1 MFIGSVPM
9 LAYDFCV
16 DGIYYNIT
24 SETDRTVEVTFGDQK
39 YTGAV
44 VIPSVV
50 MYDGY
55 TVSAIGSLA
64 FYGCSGLTSITIPN
78 SVTSIGNDAFRGCS
92 GLTSITIPN
101 SVTSIGN
108 DAFRGCSGLTAITIP
123 NSVTSIGAH
132 AFRGCSGLTAIVV
145 EEGNEYYDSRNN
157 CNAIIETETNTLV
170 IGCKNTIIPN
180 SVTSIGDGAFYKCS
194 SLTSIT
200 IPNSVTSIGDGAFYG
215 CTSLKTVF
223 NLSDL
228 SISPGSTNNGYVGY
242 YASEVINAE
251 VIDDYVFIVDGSN
264 RELVGYI
271 GDDTDLVI
279 PEGITSIGEEA
290 FYGNEDIK
298 SVIIPSSVTSIGN
311 KAFYGCTSLK
321 TVVNLSDRYI
331 SKYST
336 SNGYVGYYASK
347 VIDADMVIDDYVFT
361 VDGSNRELV
370 GYIGDDTDLVIPE
383 GTTSIGLDAF
393 YGSSLTSVEI
403 PNSVTSIGVNA
414 FYGCESL
421 ESITIPS
428 SVIKIA
434 EGAFGRCDGL
444 TSVTLPEG
452 LKSISARTFV
462 YCDGL
467 ESITIPSSVTEI
479 GEKAFD
485 DCSSLSA
492 VILPEGLKT
501 IGDKAFCYCESLK
514 TITIPSSVTE
524 IGEFAFSGCLSLSE
538 FKVASGS
545 TSFAAKEG
553 VLYNKDMSKLLA
565 APGAVS
571 GHFEVPQGVT
581 SIGAGAFMET
591 QITSVALP
599 RGLKTVGCC
608 AFEECELLESVTF
621 SKGLTTIEEGAF
633 YGCALLTSVTL
644 PEGLLL
650 IDTDAFSYC
659 ESLLEITLPSTLLQI
674 GQEVFYRD
682 DRLLKVTSY
691 ATIPPVIDMAE
702 FPTFDST
709 RVSSILLYVPTGCRD
724 AYANDSQWGK
734 FTRIYDTVAPLPEDI
749 PVTSVTLNITE
760 LTMTMDESRKITAT
774 VAPSDATDATLTW
787 TSSNESV
794 ATVVNGTVT
803 AVGEGSATITATAN
817 DGSGV
822 SATCAVTVT
831 ASSVVE
837 PEPEPGDDETNYDN
851 TMFIS
856 DAEAHTG
863 KQVTLSLNLTNADA
877 ISDYQCDLYLPEG
890 FSVAMD
896 EDGFEMIYL
905 SDERTNNRKHNYT
918 YSVLGNGALRIVC
931 YANEEY
937 MFSGNEGEVLTITLD
952 VAENL
957 EDGEYTL
964 YLKNIE
970 MAENDMTKHVV
981 PQTTSVINVKSWT
994 LGDINRDGYISVTD
1008 VRGVVN
1014 LVLAAKTP
1022 EDDPAA
1028 DINDDGYI
1036 SVTDVRGV
1044 VNMVLYPEEMTTAVF
1059 TSKMRATTTS
1069 ENLLYIEPFAIKP
1082 GEEREVKVML
1092 NNPSSTFSEIQ
1103 FNLSLPQGVELVQDD
1118 SGYLID
1124 LGSRTNYRKHNMPI
1138 GVLHPD
1144 NSIRVVCYSNGNYTF
1159 SGQSGDV
1166 LILTLKASDDLAA
1179 GVYTVDLKDIW
1190 LTELDMN
1197 DERHEL
1203 SSTSVLVGDGGDNN
1217 IALKGY
1223 FSTDA
1228 MNEISTAMA
1237 DATNVAIVDLT
1248 EAVYVEPSGV
1258 MSTGNA
1264 NTLFLLQ
1271 EGMSMGNDA
1280 NVVVGNVC
1288 ENLELADAQAFH
1300 APFNFTAETMT
1311 FARNFAQATIA
1322 TFVLP
1327 MEVPVASVNGRV
1339 YKVGDVEGNVLK
1351 LEEITHG
1358 NLEAHQPY
1366 IVEVAEAGEL
1376 LTGSLNDVTIV
1387 SGTEQPN
1394 YAVDGI
1400 LHVGTYQRQEV
1411 ASDAYNTYYGFT
1423 GGEFVKANTGV
1434 LKPFR
1439 TMICVPGASATN
1451 CYKLGF
1457 GDEVTAIDILDI
1469 ELQGLDVYDLSGRKV
1484 AKPNKGVYIINGKKV
1499 YVK

>member
-1 MFIGSVPM
+1 MKKIRILLLSVLMLIGSVPM

-24 SETDRTVEVTFGDQK
+24 SETDRTVEVTSGEQE

-50 MYDGY
+50 MYDGNNY
-55 TVSAIGSLA
+55 SVTRIGDGA
-64 FYGCSGLTSITIPN
+64 FSDCSGLTSVVIPE
-78 SVTSIGNDAFRGCS
+78 SVTSIS
-92 GLTSITIPN
+92 
-101 SVTSIGN
+101 
-108 DAFRGCSGLTAITIP
+108 
-123 NSVTSIGAH
+123 
-132 AFRGCSGLTAIVV
+132 
-145 EEGNEYYDSRNN
+145 
-157 CNAIIETETNTLV
+157 
-170 IGCKNTIIPN
+170 
-180 SVTSIGDGAFYKCS
+180 
-194 SLTSIT
+194 
-200 IPNSVTSIGDGAFYG
+200 
-215 CTSLKTVF
+215 
-223 NLSDL
+223 
-228 SISPGSTNNGYVGY
+228 
-242 YASEVINAE
+242 
-251 VIDDYVFIVDGSN
+251 
-264 RELVGYI
+264 
-271 GDDTDLVI
+271 
-279 PEGITSIGEEA
+279 EEA
-290 FYGNEDIK
+290 FY
-298 SVIIPSSVTSIGN
+298 
-311 KAFYGCTSLK
+311 
-321 TVVNLSDRYI
+321 
-331 SKYST
+331 
-336 SNGYVGYYASK
+336 
-347 VIDADMVIDDYVFT
+347 
-361 VDGSNRELV
+361 
-370 GYIGDDTDLVIPE
+370 
-383 GTTSIGLDAF
+383 
-393 YGSSLTSVEI
+393 
-403 PNSVTSIGVNA
+403 
-414 FYGCESL
+414 
-421 ESITIPS
+421 
-428 SVIKIA
+428 
-434 EGAFGRCDGL
+434 
-444 TSVTLPEG
+444 
-452 LKSISARTFV
+452 
-462 YCDGL
+462 
-467 ESITIPSSVTEI
+467 
-479 GEKAFD
+479 
-485 DCSSLSA
+485 
-492 VILPEGLKT
+492 
-501 IGDKAFCYCESLK
+501 YCESLS

-524 IGEFAFSGCLSLSE
+524 IGAFAFSGCLNLAE
-538 FKVASGS
+538 IKVASGS
-545 TSFAAKEG
+545 TSFVAKEG

-565 APGAVS
+565 APGTVS

-599 RGLKTVGCC
+599 KGLKTIDYG
-608 AFEECELLESVTF
+608 AFEDCELLESVTF
-621 SKGLTTIEEGAF
+621 SKGLKTIEEDAF
-633 YGCALLTSVTL
+633 HACASLTSVTL

-650 IDTDAFSYC
+650 IEDGAFSYC

-674 GQEVFYRD
+674 GQEVFHRD
-682 DRLLKVTSY
+682 GYLLKVTSY
-691 ATIPPVIDMAE
+691 ATIPPVIDKYGT
-702 FPTFDST
+702 TFDTT
-709 RVSSILLYVPTGCRD
+709 RVSSILLYVPTGCKD

-749 PVTSVTLNITE
+749 PVTGVTLNITE
-760 LTMTMDESRKITAT
+760 LTMTVDETRKITAT
-774 VAPSDATDATLTW
+774 VTPSDATDATLTW

-817 DGSGV
+817 DGSEV

-831 ASSVVE
+831 ASSAVE
-837 PEPEPGDDETNYDN
+837 PEPEPDDDETSYDN

-877 ISDYQCDLYLPEG
+877 ISNYQCDLYLPEG

-896 EDGFEMIYL
+896 EEGFEMIYL

-937 MFSGNEGEVLTITLD
+937 IFSGNEGEVLTITLD

-1028 DINDDGYI
+1028 DINNDGYI

-1044 VNMVLYPEEMTTAVF
+1044 VNMVLYPTETTTAVF
-1059 TSKMRATTTS
+1059 APKMRATTTS

-1082 GEEREVKVML
+1082 GEEKEVKVML
-1092 NNPSSTFSEIQ
+1092 NNPSSAFSEVQ

-1144 NSIRVVCYSNGNYTF
+1144 NSIRVICYSNGNYTF
-1159 SGQSGDV
+1159 SGQNGDV
-1166 LILTLKASDDLAA
+1166 LILTLKAADDLAA
-1179 GVYTVDLKDIW
+1179 GVYTVEMKDIW

-1197 DERHEL
+1197 DERQEL
-1203 SSTSVLVGDGGDNN
+1203 YSTSVMVGDGGNNN

-1228 MNEISTAMA
+1228 MSEISTAMA
-1237 DATNVAIVDLT
+1237 DATNVVTVDLT
-1248 EAVYVEPSGV
+1248 QAVYVEPTGV

-1264 NTLFLLQ
+1264 NTLFFLQ
-1271 EGMSMGNDA
+1271 EGMTMGNEA
-1280 NVVVGNVC
+1280 NVVVGDVC

-1300 APFNFTAETMT
+1300 APFDFTAETMT

-1327 MEVPVASVNGRV
+1327 MEVPAASVNGRV
-1339 YKVGDVEGNVLK
+1339 YKVSGVEGNVLK
-1351 LEEITHG
+1351 LEEITG
-1358 NLEAHQPY
+1358 GDLEAHQPY

-1376 LTGSLNDVTIV
+1376 LKGSLNDVIIV
-1387 SGTEQPN
+1387 SGTEQPS

-1411 ASDAYNTYYGFT
+1411 ASDVNNTYYGFT

-1434 LKPFR
+1434 LNPFR

-1451 CYKLGF
+1451 SYKLGF
-1457 GDEVTAIDILDI
+1457 GDDVTAIDILDV

-1484 AKPNKGVYIINGKKV
+1484 VKPGKGVYIINGKKV
-1499 YVK
+1499 YIK